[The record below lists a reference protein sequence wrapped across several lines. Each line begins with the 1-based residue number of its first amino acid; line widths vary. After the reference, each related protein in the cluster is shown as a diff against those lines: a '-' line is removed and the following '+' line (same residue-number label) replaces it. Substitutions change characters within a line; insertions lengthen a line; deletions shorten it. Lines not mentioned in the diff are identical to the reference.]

1 VSAADAEWLVA
12 VIIVGLCAGAAV
24 FSAVKRQSWLA
35 LPSLI
40 PVAAGLYI
48 RTTGYDITLPSR
60 GWVVALSITTVAL
73 AIVSGGPLTTWV
85 LRLTDRASDADGDTR
100 ASGSDVLRGGA
111 TIGYL
116 ERIAVVG
123 ALGLGQLGIVAAVI
137 AIKGLG
143 RFTEL
148 DTSEARERFIIG
160 TLVSL
165 LWAGLTAGLIWA
177 PH

>member
-1 VSAADAEWLVA
+1 LVEPA
-12 VIIVGLCAGAAV
+12 VDRPHCRRPLHPHEC
-24 FSAVKRQSWLA
+24 
-35 LPSLI
+35 P
-40 PVAAGLYI
+40 
-48 RTTGYDITLPSR
+48 TITLPSH
-60 GWVVALSITTVAL
+60 GWIVALSIAVVTL
-73 AIVSGGPLTTWV
+73 AVVSGGPLVTWV
-85 LRLTDRASDADGDTR
+85 LTLSDRASM
-100 ASGSDVLRGGA
+100 ASTSSSESEILRGGA

-123 ALGLGQLGIVAAVI
+123 AVGLGQVAIVAAVI

-165 LWAGLTAGLIWA
+165 LWSGLAAGLVW
-177 PH
+177 PPR

>member
-1 VSAADAEWLVA
+1 MSAADAEWLAA

-24 FSAVKRQSWLA
+24 FSAVRGQSWLA

-48 RTTGYDITLPSR
+48 RTTGYDIVLPSH
-60 GWVVALSITTVAL
+60 GWLVALSIAMVAL

-85 LRLTDRASDADGDTR
+85 LRLTDRASDTDTG

-123 ALGLGQLGIVAAVI
+123 AVGLGQLGIVAAVI

-165 LWAGLTAGLIWA
+165 LWSGLAAGLIWA
-177 PH
+177 PR

>member
-1 VSAADAEWLVA
+1 VSTADAEWLAA

-24 FSAVKRQSWLA
+24 VSAVRSRPWLA

-48 RTTGYDITLPSR
+48 QTTGYDITLPSH
-60 GWVVALSITTVAL
+60 GWIVALSIAMVAL

-85 LRLTDRASDADGDTR
+85 LRLTDRATDTDSDTG

-123 ALGLGQLGIVAAVI
+123 AVGLGQSGIVAAVI

-165 LWAGLTAGLIWA
+165 LWAGLTVGLVWV
-177 PH
+177 PR